1 MAASLIPQII
11 FWNCCQTNFFFGVT
25 HNNELRWLIVNIE
38 QILQSA
44 AFPHIYCFCYHK
56 NYLRIYKTCFQNH
69 STVFLSL
76 LLTSAIH
83 PWNPLCTSTS
93 SGSLPSGSIPPKYS
107 LLRKSNPM
115 YVPGEVPGNLRKKRF
130 IKDHVFLVH
139 GERYNWHE
147 DTL

>member
-1 MAASLIPQII
+1 MSSGDLCI
-11 FWNCCQTNFFFGVT
+11 
-25 HNNELRWLIVNIE
+25 NIE

-56 NYLRIYKTCFQNH
+56 NYLWIYKTCFQNH

-93 SGSLPSGSIPPKYS
+93 SGSLLSGSIPPKYS

-115 YVPGEVPGNLRKKRF
+115 YVPGEVPGNLKKKRF

-139 GERYNWHE
+139 GERYN
-147 DTL
+147 

>member
-1 MAASLIPQII
+1 MT
-11 FWNCCQTNFFFGVT
+11 CV
-25 HNNELRWLIVNIE
+25 HIE

-83 PWNPLCTSTS
+83 PWNPFCTSTS
-93 SGSLPSGSIPPKYS
+93 SGSLLSGSIPPKYS
-107 LLRKSNPM
+107 LLCKSNPM
-115 YVPGEVPGNLRKKRF
+115 YVPGEVPGNLKKKRF
-130 IKDHVFLVH
+130 MKDIIDTKIHYNISQQFGLHIKYSY
-139 GERYNWHE
+139 RYANFPF
-147 DTL
+147 TN